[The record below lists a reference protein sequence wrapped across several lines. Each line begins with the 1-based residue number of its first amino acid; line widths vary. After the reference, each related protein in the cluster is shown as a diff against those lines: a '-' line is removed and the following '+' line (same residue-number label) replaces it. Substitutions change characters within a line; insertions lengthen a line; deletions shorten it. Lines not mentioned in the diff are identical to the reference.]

1 MTSDLQ
7 DQILTKIAN
16 KMRMAIDE
24 AVMEPW
30 KYKPNFKIHDES
42 VVDGEI
48 WYTVGCFDD
57 TSEWLRSQ
65 DHKLWYEHIVTQ
77 MESGYYNTFDVHE
90 KLYTMLALKWT

>member
-16 KMRMAIDE
+16 KMRVAIDE

-48 WYTVGCFDD
+48 WYTIDCDRDVGA
-57 TSEWLRSQ
+57 WLRDQ
-65 DHKLWYEHIVTQ
+65 PKEWRYELMAYGLTRCQ
-77 MESGYYNTFDVHE
+77 FDIHE
-90 KLYTMLALKWT
+90 KLYTLLALRWS

>member
-16 KMRMAIDE
+16 KMRVAIDE

-42 VVDGEI
+42 VVDGAT
-48 WYTVGCFDD
+48 WYTVGCYDD
-57 TSEWLRSQ
+57 TSQWLRTQ
-65 DHKLWYEHIVTQ
+65 DQKLWHEHINNKL
-77 MESGYYNTFDVHE
+77 MSSLCHSGYITQIF
-90 KLYTMLALKWT
+90 LYMTKA